1 MRTLRLIY
9 TTGKFYVKNCRYV
22 VKTAAPM
29 KSYFLKLIISLGD
42 YVTAWTNIIHP
53 NEVCWFR
60 SNWSVVEALG
70 CLSSNICILL
80 YVSRSLL

>member
-29 KSYFLKLIISLGD
+29 KSYFLKLIITLGD
-42 YVTAWTNIIHP
+42 YVTAWTIIIHP

-70 CLSSNICILL
+70 CLSKQHLYLIVCLITLL
-80 YVSRSLL
+80 